1 MTDEERQRT
10 INFLLE
16 HQARMDASVGRQ
28 EEQLRRHKEELQR
41 LKKARI
47 RERPRLI
54 QLQKSF
60 EILVQL
66 SKNNDDR
73 MDGLDAS
80 TAALQRK
87 TSSLDEA
94 YNTLARLVEKNIARL
109 EKLESCS

>member
-16 HQARMDASVGRQ
+16 SQARMDASVQ
-28 EEQLRRHKEELQR
+28 RHEEELQR
-41 LKKARI
+41 IKKARL
-47 RERPRLI
+47 RERPQMVELR
-54 QLQKSF
+54 KSF

-80 TAALQRK
+80 TAALSRK
-87 TSSLDEA
+87 TSSLNEA
-94 YNTLARLVEKNIARL
+94 YKTLARLVEKNIARL
-109 EKLESCS
+109 NKLESRS